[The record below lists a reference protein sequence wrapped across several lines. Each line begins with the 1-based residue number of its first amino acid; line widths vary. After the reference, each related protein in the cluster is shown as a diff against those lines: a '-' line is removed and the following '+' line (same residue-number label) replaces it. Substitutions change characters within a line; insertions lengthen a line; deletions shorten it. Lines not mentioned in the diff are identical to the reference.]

1 MAAALRRH
9 QEPESHTVAARH
21 GLRIVTWTLDTLD
34 WDADGSALSL
44 DEVDAQLEPDS
55 VVLMHDPIA
64 RAPRSCSPACSTA
77 SRRAAYET
85 GPMAV
90 RDRSQQQ
97 P

>member
-1 MAAALRRH
+1 
-9 QEPESHTVAARH
+9 
-21 GLRIVTWTLDTLD
+21 VTWTLDTLD
-34 WDADGSALSL
+34 WDPDGRALSL

-55 VVLMHDPIA
+55 VVLMHDPIPRTAELLAGLLDRLEA
-64 RAPRSCSPACSTA
+64 RGFEA
-77 SRRAAYET
+77 